1 MAKYAAHSQTMDNVD
16 RFDEITK
23 GIIVRRR
30 IRESWRGIDLLG
42 DGCSVCGRGRASA
55 IRV

>member
-1 MAKYAAHSQTMDNVD
+1 MDNVD
-16 RFDEITK
+16 RFDVITQ